1 MKNPAAE
8 ERIAF
13 SGGDSSWHPLRSGK
27 CIFQVFLRG
36 IEKVNMCSDRN
47 KITVIITLMNMM
59 QVVEV
64 LIFPDLNGCDEPR
77 CKT

>member
-36 IEKVNMCSDRN
+36 IEKVNMCSDSN
-47 KITVIITLMNMM
+47 NSNNNTNEHNAGGGGANLS
-59 QVVEV
+59 
-64 LIFPDLNGCDEPR
+64 
-77 CKT
+77 